1 MGIGGLFLSERRMN
15 KMLSA
20 LSMAFLV
27 FSEGLVLVGWILFY
41 ICFFGSKEVYWII
54 GYHSEV

>member
-1 MGIGGLFLSERRMN
+1 MN